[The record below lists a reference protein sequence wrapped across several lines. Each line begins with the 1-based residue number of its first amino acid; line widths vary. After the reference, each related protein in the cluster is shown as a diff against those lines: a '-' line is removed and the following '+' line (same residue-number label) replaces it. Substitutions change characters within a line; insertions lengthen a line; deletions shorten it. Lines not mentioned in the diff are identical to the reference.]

1 MLWAV
6 VADWA
11 EAWMRAIG
19 RASLWGGLAIG
30 GAWLI
35 CRWLP
40 RMSPNARSWIW
51 RLVYLKLC
59 LLLLWPGPFHL
70 PLFSSPALQLER
82 TAAPAAAGISEPQGA
97 PRPEDSTLRSESS
110 LPSGAQPRF
119 ATLGSVLLFGIW
131 LSAVVR
137 FAIGTMQNRVFA
149 GKVLRESQPITDL
162 LLQEQCRLLSHQL
175 GLKKPPGLRSLET
188 VPGPLAAGLLRPV
201 IVFPASFAERFSTQ
215 EIRLMLAHELA
226 HLQRH
231 DLFWVGLRRI
241 VKSVLFFHPLVW
253 VAQEQATLAEE
264 IACDEI
270 ALAAVNAPVADYAR
284 TLLRVMQ
291 QGLLGPAAALVGVGA
306 GMGLSCRMMACRL
319 QALPLTRSLACRV
332 ARWKRRRATLLGCV
346 GLVVLLPVGFITC
359 FHTCGIQQIA
369 TRYRVLGFK
378 VSRGRNHSLSV
389 QREVCTFAGFRLS
402 RVVEQ
407 ASRSNAAT
415 RPESGAWASAA
426 WNTDSTA
433 PGSGTPARVAG
444 WLRRLGVPARL
455 DSHAYTSAVSDPEES
470 CAVIVRFEHDPLCT
484 GYEAIEACLVDER
497 GETISLAP
505 DRSEFPPG
513 SGEYV
518 KFWVI
523 RPAPIT
529 RAKFKL
535 LLRQTAEGRDIAV
548 LRLGKL

>member
-1 MLWAV
+1 
-6 VADWA
+6 
-11 EAWMRAIG
+11 
-19 RASLWGGLAIG
+19 
-30 GAWLI
+30 
-35 CRWLP
+35 
-40 RMSPNARSWIW
+40 MSPNARSWIW

-59 LLLLWPGPFHL
+59 LLLLWPGSLHL
-70 PLFSSPALQLER
+70 PLFSSPGLHFER

-110 LPSGAQPRF
+110 LPSGSQQRF

-131 LSAVVR
+131 LSAVVC
-137 FAIGTMQNRVFA
+137 FAIGTMQNRAIA
-149 GKVLRESQPITDL
+149 GKILRESQPITDL

-175 GLKKPPGLRSLET
+175 SLKKPPGLRSLEA
-188 VPGPLAAGLLRPV
+188 VAGPLAAGLLGPV
-201 IVFPASFAERFSTQ
+201 IVFPASFAERFSAQ

-231 DLFWVGLRRI
+231 DLYWGELRRI
-241 VKSVLFFHPLVW
+241 VKSVLFFHPMVW
-253 VAQEQATLAEE
+253 FAQEQATLAEE
-264 IACDEI
+264 MAGDEI
-270 ALAAVNAPVADYAR
+270 ALAVANAPVADYAG

-291 QGLLGPAAALVGVGA
+291 QGLLEPAATLAGVGVG
-306 GMGLSCRMMACRL
+306 MSVSCRMMARRL
-319 QALPLTRSLACRV
+319 QALPLTWNLASNV

-346 GLVVLLPVGFITC
+346 SLVVLLPVGLITC
-359 FHTCGIQQIA
+359 FRSCGIQQIDP
-369 TRYRVLGFK
+369 RFRVLGFK

-407 ASRSNAAT
+407 ASRSTAAAQ
-415 RPESGAWASAA
+415 PELGARASAA
-426 WNTDSTA
+426 WNTDATV
-433 PGSGTPARVAG
+433 PGSGAPAQVAG
-444 WLRRLGVPARL
+444 WLRRLGVQARL
-455 DSHAYTSAVSDPEES
+455 DSRAYTSLVSDPEES

-484 GYEAIEACLVDER
+484 GYEAIEACLVDEL
-497 GETISLAP
+497 GETISLTP
-505 DRSEFPPG
+505 DRGEFPPG

-535 LLRQTAEGRDIAV
+535 LLRQAAEGKDIAV